1 LGCNRGVDSVV
12 DCAAR
17 HSKGVHLMEAI
28 IEINGRK
35 YECIVEVEKGER
47 AARENGQKL
56 WPDTP
61 DHVVG
66 LEAIAYTPRGT
77 CRVTSARILNKLYE
91 RVEL

>member
-1 LGCNRGVDSVV
+1 MLTKMLVK
-12 DCAAR
+12 
-17 HSKGVHLMEAI
+17 KGEIMEAT
-28 IEINGRK
+28 IEINGRT
-35 YECIVEVEKGER
+35 YDCFVEIEKGER
-47 AARENGQKL
+47 AAREWGQPL